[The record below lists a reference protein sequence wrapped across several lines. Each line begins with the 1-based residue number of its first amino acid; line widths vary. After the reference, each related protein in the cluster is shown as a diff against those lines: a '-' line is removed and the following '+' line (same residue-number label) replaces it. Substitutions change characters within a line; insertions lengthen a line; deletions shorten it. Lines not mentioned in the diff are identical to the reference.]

1 MNFCRRLI
9 CAPEGVHDRGSCRGS
24 SQYCCD
30 TKRGCGTDTLKI
42 ELVSA
47 TAGYDESLGGPI
59 VVIKAAP
66 APRRL
71 SALQFD

>member
-1 MNFCRRLI
+1 MNWLPPNSSSSPIATNAATSR
-9 CAPEGVHDRGSCRGS
+9 S

-30 TKRGCGTDTLKI
+30 TKRGGKTDTLQI

-66 APRRL
+66 RL